1 MPKNSK
7 KLIAVILSAVIAILS
22 AACTSPTDTPDI
34 SNSLSVSTES
44 AFETAEETVLSVSAS
59 DDTETT
65 TDFSSNTTDYIS
77 ETEESASAS
86 KTASEALTEAKT
98 ESETETDTSFSD
110 TEAPETAAPTTPS
123 VTEIPSETE
132 TSAPAASVSVKTETS
147 VSSTSAEILTKTET
161 TPQPVTAA
169 TSAETT
175 VSSTTAETT
184 ANTAETGNNR
194 PTSVLSNPNTSSEA
208 QRLYLYLTDTYGKGI
223 ISGQQEST
231 WMGSE
236 QYEFDYIFDKTGK
249 YPAIRGLDY
258 MNDDFYGVNRR
269 AAEWYD
275 RGGIVTI
282 CWHCGCDFGGSW
294 SECMNTELKDWDKAL
309 TEGTEEYKM
318 LVAGMDKA
326 ANALK
331 ELKDKNIPV
340 LWRPFHELDGGWFW
354 WSKGGAENFKKLW
367 IIMYDRYT
375 NYWGLDN
382 LIWVCG
388 FSGNGVNYD
397 KWYPGDAYVD
407 IAGADSYNDGAN
419 ARLYKLV
426 GDIVGDKMPICFHEC
441 GRIPTV
447 EQLRT
452 GKADWVWF
460 MTWHTDFITSGN
472 DVNDLQAIYN
482 DPYVITLDELP
493 DWQ

>member
-1 MPKNSK
+1 MNKTLK
-7 KLIAVILSAVIAILS
+7 KLFAFILSAVISILS
-22 AACTSPTDTPDI
+22 TACSSPPDTADISDSLSASAEPTADLTSETAALTTIPKDNETETAVTTSTSENSPKTDESSDIDSTASETSPETT
-34 SNSLSVSTES
+34 TEDV
-44 AFETAEETVLSVSAS
+44 ALTAEIPETTPPTAPPATEIPPETTAAPVSSTTAK
-59 DDTETT
+59 TETT
-65 TDFSSNTTDYIS
+65 TSTT
-77 ETEESASAS
+77 
-86 KTASEALTEAKT
+86 TEAVT
-98 ESETETDTSFSD
+98 TTTQTS
-110 TEAPETAAPTTPS
+110 
-123 VTEIPSETE
+123 
-132 TSAPAASVSVKTETS
+132 
-147 VSSTSAEILTKTET
+147 
-161 TPQPVTAA
+161 AA

-175 VSSTTAETT
+175 ASETT
-184 ANTAETGNNR
+184 ADTTVNTTEPEDNKPA
-194 PTSVLSNPNTSSEA
+194 LSNPNASPEA
-208 QRLYLYLTDTYGKGI
+208 QKLYLYISDTYGKGI

-236 QYEFDYIFDKTGK
+236 QYEFDYIFEKTGK

-258 MNDDFYGVNRR
+258 MNDDFKGVNRR
-269 AAEWYD
+269 AAEWHD

-294 SECMNTELKDWDKAL
+294 SECMNTELKDWNAAL
-309 TEGTEEYKM
+309 TEGTEEYKA
-318 LVAGMDKA
+318 LIAGMDKA
-326 ANALK
+326 AKALK
-331 ELKDKNIPV
+331 ELKDQNIPV

-354 WSKGGAENFKKLW
+354 WSKGGADNFKKLW

-407 IAGADSYNDGAN
+407 ITGADSYNDGAN

-426 GDIVGDKMPICFHEC
+426 TNIVGEKMPVCFHEC

-447 EQLRT
+447 DQLQ
-452 GKADWVWF
+452 KNNANWVWF
-460 MTWHTDFITSGN
+460 MTWHTDHITSGN
-472 DVNDLQAIYN
+472 DVNDLKAIYN

-493 DWQ
+493 DLQ